1 MKSHSPLN
9 DPESG
14 WRVAADTGGTF
25 TDCHAIDPEGIES
38 RIKVL
43 SNGCLRAAVESVMNE
58 RKVRLKAKWP
68 VPAGFF
74 CGFEMRSLQGTC
86 VSIRDC
92 HWEQGLVLELA
103 EPVADSF
110 FEDETVEL
118 TTGESAPVLGARLL
132 TRTPLGA
139 RFPAMRFRLA
149 TTRAT
154 NALLERKGSRV
165 VFFVTGGFR
174 DLLRIGDQR
183 RAHLFALKHEPRE
196 VHYEESCEVRE
207 RMCAD
212 GRVLLKLDE
221 SNLREQ
227 ADKLVK
233 LGITTAAV
241 GFLHSDV
248 NPQHERRARAIL
260 VEAGFSHVSLGSELA
275 PFIKVLLRAQCAVAN
290 AYLTGPVERFIN
302 DVAAPL
308 QDCGSVFLQDTL
320 MLMTSSGG
328 LEPFATIRPKDLLL
342 SGPAGGVLGALNAA
356 KRMGYRRIITF
367 DMGGTST
374 DVARVD
380 GAVGYR
386 FTQTV
391 GSITLLSPAVA
402 VETVAAG
409 GGSVCAWTPSG
420 IAVGPQ
426 SAGSDPGPACFGRG
440 GPLTITDV
448 NLLLDRFDPELAPIP
463 IHREA
468 SEQRLLELQ
477 QRIET
482 EGGRTITREELLHT
496 LLNLATEHMAD
507 AIRKISVLEGYDP
520 SEFVL
525 LAFGGAGPQHACEVA
540 GRLGINT
547 ILVPKNAGILSA
559 VGLQEAVPERIA
571 ERQILGLLDEAQTQ
585 IPSLVNELAK
595 EAALDLPAGSTRRC
609 IAELRLLGQ
618 DAALQIE
625 FTNATGLRAAFAQR
639 YLELFGY
646 PLPETKPIEL
656 VSLRVIA
663 RAVSEVMI
671 LAESKA
677 EDLRSMHGPALIQD
691 QFSSLIIG
699 KGWQG
704 ADHGSNGWILHRN
717 GAGPTSD
724 AFMSPDLL
732 RHRFTS
738 IVEDMG
744 ALLRRT
750 ALSTN
755 IRERLDFSC
764 ALLTHEGKLISSAP
778 HIPVHLGA
786 LGECVR
792 MVMNSRDLR
801 AGDTIVTNHPAF
813 GGSHLPDVTL
823 ITPVFVGEGLVG
835 FVANRAHHAE
845 IGGLSPGSM
854 PANATCLE
862 EEGVVIP
869 PHYLCRNGIADFEGI
884 RNLLESAAYP
894 TRSIEDNLA
903 DLHAQLAANR
913 LGVDRLWALSGIGT
927 GNDLLEGMRPILQES
942 RQQMQRFMQSIPEC
956 WAEEQLD
963 EGLIIKVR
971 LSLVGSE
978 KVARLRVDFSGS
990 SEQHQGNLNATPA
1003 ILRSAILYV
1012 LRLALQEDLPL
1023 NEGLLEDVE
1032 IILPEG
1038 SFLNPTFD
1046 HDPKRCPAVVGGN
1059 VEVSQRVVDT
1069 LIKALK
1075 LQACSQGTMNNLL
1088 FGNARFG
1095 YYETICGGTGA
1106 GDGYTGASAVHS
1118 HMTNTA
1124 ITDPEV
1130 IERRYPVRLH
1140 RFEIRQGSGG
1150 NGTWPGGD
1158 GIVREFEFLE
1168 PLTVSLLTQHRIDPP
1183 FGLVGGGNGQCGEQW
1198 LIRPGSDELKLAPSV
1213 TLEVTAGDRIVMKTP
1228 GGGGSGEY

>member
-1 MKSHSPLN
+1 MKTHSPQN
-9 DPESG
+9 DPEPG
-14 WRVAADTGGTF
+14 WCVAADTGGTF
-25 TDCHAIDPEGIES
+25 TDCHGIAPDGTEH

-43 SNGCLRAAVESVMNE
+43 SNGCLRAAVGSVINE
-58 RKVRLKAKWP
+58 KTIRLKAVWSM
-68 VPAGFF
+68 PAGFF
-74 CGFEMRSLQGTC
+74 KGFEIRSLQGTC
-86 VSIRDC
+86 VSIGDS
-92 HWEQGLVLELA
+92 HWDDGLVLGLA
-103 EPVADSF
+103 EPVAGSF
-110 FEDETVEL
+110 SEDETVEL

-132 TRTPLGA
+132 TKTPLGA
-139 RFPAMRFRLA
+139 RFPALRFRLA

-165 VFFVTGGFR
+165 AFFVTRGFR

-196 VHYEESCEVRE
+196 VHYEIVCEVRE
-207 RMCAD
+207 RLCAD
-212 GRVLLKLDE
+212 GSVLLDLDE
-221 SNLREQ
+221 CHLRQQ
-227 ADKLVK
+227 AAMLVK
-233 LGITTAAV
+233 IGITTAAV
-241 GFLHSDV
+241 SLLHSDV
-248 NPQHERRARAIL
+248 NPQHEERVRAIL
-260 VEAGFSHVSLGSELA
+260 EEAGFSHVSLGSELA
-275 PFIKVLLRAQCAVAN
+275 PFIKILLRAQCAVAN
-290 AYLTGPVERFIN
+290 AYLTGPVERFIH

-308 QDCGSVFLQDTL
+308 QDGGSALQQPPL

-328 LEPFATIRPKDLLL
+328 LEPAATIRPKDLLL
-342 SGPAGGVLGALNAA
+342 SGPAAGVLGALNAA
-356 KRMGYRRIITF
+356 KRMGYSRIITF

-386 FTQTV
+386 FSQTV

-409 GGSVCAWTPSG
+409 GGSICAWTPSG

-426 SAGSDPGPACFGRG
+426 SAGSDPGPACYGRG

-448 NLLLDRFDPELAPIP
+448 NLLLDRFDPALAPIP

-477 QRIET
+477 RTIEN
-482 EGGRTITREELLHT
+482 EGGRKVAREELLRT

-520 SEFVL
+520 SKYAL

-540 GRLGINT
+540 GRLGIKT
-547 ILVPKNAGILSA
+547 ILVPKHAGILSA

-571 ERQILGLLDEAQTQ
+571 ERQILRLLAEVETQ
-585 IPSLVNELAK
+585 IPSLLIELAK
-595 EAALDLPAGSTRRC
+595 EAAVEFPEGSIRRC

-625 FTNATGLRAAFAQR
+625 FSNATTLRATFAER

-646 PLPETKPIEL
+646 PLPATKPIEL
-656 VSLRVIA
+656 VSLRAIVRSASQEIFTA
-663 RAVSEVMI
+663 EPESEH
-671 LAESKA
+671 
-677 EDLRSMHGPALIQD
+677 LRSVQGPALIQD
-691 QFSSLIIG
+691 HFSSMIIG
-699 KGWQG
+699 RGWQG
-704 ADHGSNGWILHRN
+704 AEHGSNGWILHRHETS
-717 GAGPTSD
+717 PTVD
-724 AFMSPDLL
+724 AFMSHDLL

-764 ALLTHEGKLISSAP
+764 ALLTPEGKLISSAP

-792 MVMNSRDLR
+792 RVMHCRNLI

-823 ITPVFVGEGLVG
+823 ITPVFAGEALIG

-854 PANATCLE
+854 PANATCLA

-869 PHYLCRNGIADFEGI
+869 PHYLCRGGVADFEGI
-884 RNLLESAAYP
+884 RKLLESAAHP
-894 TRSIEDNLA
+894 TRAIEDNLA

-913 LGVDRLWALSGIGT
+913 LGVDRLWELAGDGT
-927 GNDLLEGMRPILQES
+927 GNDLRAGMRQILHQS
-942 RQQMQRFMQSIPEC
+942 RQQMQRFMQGLPEGS
-956 WAEEQLD
+956 AEEQLD
-963 EGLIIKVR
+963 EGLILKVR
-971 LSLVGSE
+971 LSLVRSGNLT
-978 KVARLRVDFSGS
+978 RLRVDFSGS
-990 SEQHQGNLNATPA
+990 SEQHRGNLNATPA
-1003 ILRSAILYV
+1003 ILRSAVLYV

-1032 IILPEG
+1032 ILLPEG

-1046 HDPKRCPAVVGGN
+1046 DDPKRCPAVVGGN

-1069 LIKALK
+1069 LLKVLK
-1075 LQACSQGTMNNLL
+1075 LQACSQGTMNNFL
-1088 FGNARFG
+1088 FGNSRFG

-1106 GDGYTGASAVHS
+1106 GNGYPGASAVHS

-1140 RFEIRQGSGG
+1140 RFEIRRGSGG
-1150 NGTWPGGD
+1150 GGRWPGGD
-1158 GIVREFEFLE
+1158 GIVREYEFLE
-1168 PLTVSLLTQHRIDPP
+1168 PLTVSLLTQHRHHAPY
-1183 FGLVGGGNGQCGEQW
+1183 GLEGGGAGQCGEQW
-1198 LIRPGSDELKLAPSV
+1198 LSRPGTEELKFAPSV
-1213 TLEVTAGDRIVMKTP
+1213 TLAVTAGDRIVMKTP
-1228 GGGGSGEY
+1228 GGGGFGAV

>member
-1 MKSHSPLN
+1 M
-9 DPESG
+9 
-14 WRVAADTGGTF
+14 
-25 TDCHAIDPEGIES
+25 
-38 RIKVL
+38 L
-43 SNGCLRAAVESVMNE
+43 SNGCLRAAVGSVIDE
-58 RKVRLKAKWP
+58 REIKLKASWP
-68 VPAGFF
+68 VPEGFF
-74 CGFEMRSLQGTC
+74 RGFEIRSLNGASI
-86 VSIRDC
+86 SIRDS
-92 HWEQGLVLELA
+92 HWEQGLVLELS
-103 EPVADSF
+103 EPVARTFSV
-110 FEDETVEL
+110 DETVEL
-118 TTGESAPVLGARLL
+118 TSDESAPVLGARLL
-132 TRTPLGA
+132 TQTPLHG

-165 VFFVTGGFR
+165 AFFVTQGFR

-183 RAHLFALKHEPRE
+183 RAHLFALNHEPRE
-196 VHYEESCEVRE
+196 VHYETVCEIRE
-207 RMCAD
+207 RLRAD
-212 GRVLLKLDE
+212 GSILLDLDE
-221 SNLREQ
+221 SHLREQ
-227 ADKLVK
+227 ADTLVK

-241 GFLHSDV
+241 SVLHSDV
-248 NPQHERRARAIL
+248 NPRHEERVRAIL
-260 VEAGFSHVSLGSELA
+260 KDAGFLHVSLSSELA
-275 PFIKVLLRAQCAVAN
+275 PFIKILLRAQCAVAN
-290 AYLTGPVERFIN
+290 AYLTGPVEGFIN
-302 DVAAPL
+302 GVAGPL
-308 QDCGSVFLQDTL
+308 QDCGSEFFHPSL

-328 LEPFATIRPKDLLL
+328 LEPAATIRPKDLLL

-356 KRMGYRRIITF
+356 KRMGYSRIITF

-391 GSITLLSPAVA
+391 GSITLLSPAIA
-402 VETVAAG
+402 VRTVAAG
-409 GGSVCAWTPSG
+409 GGSVCTWTPSG

-426 SAGSDPGPACFGRG
+426 SAGSDPGPACYGRG

-448 NLLLDRFDPELAPIP
+448 NLLLDRFDATLAPIP
-463 IHREA
+463 IHPEA
-468 SEQRLLELQ
+468 SEYRLRQLQ
-477 QRIET
+477 QRIEN
-482 EGGRTITREELLHT
+482 EGGRKMAREELLHT

-507 AIRKISVLEGYDP
+507 AIGKISVLEGYHP
-520 SEFVL
+520 AEFAL

-540 GRLGINT
+540 ERLGIT
-547 ILVPKNAGILSA
+547 TVLVPRNAGILSA
-559 VGLQEAVPERIA
+559 VGLQEAVPERIS
-571 ERQILGLLDEAQTQ
+571 ERQILKLLDEVQTQ
-585 IPSLVNELAK
+585 IPSLIMELAN
-595 EAALDLPAGSTRRC
+595 EAELELPAGSTRRC

-625 FTNATGLRAAFAQR
+625 FLNADALRAAFAQR
-639 YLELFGY
+639 YLDLFGY
-646 PLPETKPIEL
+646 PLPTTKPIEL
-656 VSLRVIA
+656 VSLRAIA
-663 RAVSEVMI
+663 RAAIEEPPAPEPTRKPTR
-671 LAESKA
+671 L
-677 EDLRSMHGPALIQD
+677 LHGPALIQD
-691 QFSSLIIG
+691 NFSSLIIG
-699 KGWQG
+699 RGWHG
-704 ADHGSNGWILHRN
+704 AEDDSNGWILHREKE
-717 GAGPTSD
+717 PSSLEERPISD
-724 AFMSPDLL
+724 AFMSHDLL

-764 ALLTHEGKLISSAP
+764 ALLTPEGKLISSAP

-792 MVMNSRDLR
+792 TVMKSRDLR
-801 AGDTIVTNHPAF
+801 DGDTIITNHPAF

-823 ITPVFVGEGLVG
+823 ITPVFVGGCLIG

-854 PANATCLE
+854 PANAACLE

-869 PHYLCRNGIADFEGI
+869 PNYLCRRGVADFEGI
-884 RNLLESAAYP
+884 RTMLESAPYP

-913 LGVDRLWALSGIGT
+913 LGAERFRALAGVASGKG
-927 GNDLLEGMRPILQES
+927 LLEGMRQILEDS
-942 RQQMQRFMQSIPEC
+942 RQQMQRFMQGIPDC
-956 WAEEQLD
+956 GAVEQLD
-963 EGLIIKVR
+963 EGLLIEVTVSLHLSVDRSQSCSR
-971 LSLVGSE
+971 LV
-978 KVARLRVDFSGS
+978 VDFSGS

-1003 ILRSAILYV
+1003 IMRSAVLYV
-1012 LRLALQEDLPL
+1012 LRLALRQDLPL

-1032 IILPEG
+1032 ILLPKS
-1038 SFLNPTFD
+1038 SFLNPSFHD
-1046 HDPKRCPAVVGGN
+1046 DPKRCPAVVGGN

-1088 FGNARFG
+1088 FGNSRFG

-1106 GDGYTGASAVHS
+1106 GDGYHGASAMHS

-1150 NGTWPGGD
+1150 KGKWPGGD

-1168 PLTVSLLTQHRIDPP
+1168 SLSVSLLTQHRLHAP
-1183 FGLVGGGNGQCGEQW
+1183 FGMKGGGDGQCGEQW
-1198 LIRPGSDELKLAPSV
+1198 LMRAQTADLQLAPSA
-1213 TLEVTAGDRIVMKTP
+1213 TMEVMTGDRIVMKTP
-1228 GGGGSGEY
+1228 GGGGFGEG